1 MKYEVTI
8 IILHACIG
16 ETIFSHL
23 FGSCLQDDQVT
34 LACEV
39 LKTFFNLT
47 VKHQE
52 QEEEEADDA
61 WYLHLVS
68 ILHDFLL
75 SETHSCEK
83 LCELHK

>member
-8 IILHACIG
+8 IILHACTG

-23 FGSCLQDDQVT
+23 FDSCLQDDQVT

-39 LKTFFNLT
+39 LKTLFNLT
-47 VKHQE
+47 VKHREQQE
-52 QEEEEADDA
+52 AADDA
-61 WYLHLVS
+61 WYRHLAS

-75 SETHSCEK
+75 SETHSREK
-83 LCELHK
+83 LCELRK